1 MTGTPDWMEVSGNCR
16 ADCLVRFLGD
26 PKRRAPTRRARSG
39 QIAGQVA
46 DDRRNVMQ
54 SVGQSQSS
62 SPTWPYCRGTILDV
76 EAEHE
81 GSMFWIDMNSF
92 SHSDDRTT
100 AACAGSGTR

>member
-1 MTGTPDWMEVSGNCR
+1 MEVSGNCR

-54 SVGQSQSS
+54 SVGQSHRQRG
-62 SPTWPYCRGTILDV
+62 PYCRGTVLDI

-92 SHSDDRTT
+92 SHSDDRNN
-100 AACAGSGTR
+100 GSVRGIGDSI